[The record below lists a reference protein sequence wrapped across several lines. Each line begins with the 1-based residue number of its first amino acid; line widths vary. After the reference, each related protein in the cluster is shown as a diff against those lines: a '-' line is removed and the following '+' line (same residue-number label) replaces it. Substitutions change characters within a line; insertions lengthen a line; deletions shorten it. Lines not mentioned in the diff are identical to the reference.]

1 MSEKMDL
8 VCKLIYK
15 KIKQSKLIFTV
26 YVQNNYD
33 NNIMER
39 DI

>member
-26 YVQNNYD
+26 HIQNSYD
-33 NNIMER
+33 I
-39 DI
+39 I